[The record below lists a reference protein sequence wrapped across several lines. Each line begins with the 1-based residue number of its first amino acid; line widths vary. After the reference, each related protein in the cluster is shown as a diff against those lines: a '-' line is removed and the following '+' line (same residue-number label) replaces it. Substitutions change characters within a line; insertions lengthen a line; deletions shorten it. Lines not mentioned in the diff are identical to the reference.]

1 MVYQNMVYLLLLLL
15 CVKGINSLTMLKEV
29 QKSCIARTD
38 QGTVNLTSA
47 AKTGGQSIA

>member
-1 MVYQNMVYLLLLLL
+1 MVYQNIIYLLL
-15 CVKGINSLTMLKEV
+15 CVKEIDSLTMLKEV